1 MQPLPHIYAATA
13 AAARTG
19 GVTVGAAGLPQILS
33 APAAQFG
40 GPGTLWSPEALL
52 AAAVADCFVL
62 TFRAVSGAALFGW
75 LSLQCRVD
83 ATLSRVD
90 RQVQFSAFSVHAT
103 LRIAPGAD
111 ASKARRLLRQA
122 KRACLIINSLKG
134 QQTLEIHIL
143 HGGAAGQGTAP
154 ATD

>member
-1 MQPLPHIYAATA
+1 MDPFPHIYTATA
-13 AAARTG
+13 NGVQSGVVCLNSAGPPTLTSAA
-19 GVTVGAAGLPQILS
+19 
-33 APAAQFG
+33 AAQFG

>member
-1 MQPLPHIYAATA
+1 MDPFPHIYTA
-13 AAARTG
+13 SASGAQS
-19 GVTVGAAGLPQILS
+19 GVVSLSSAGPPTLTS

-52 AAAVADCFVL
+52 AAAVADCFIL

-90 RQVQFSAFSVHAT
+90 RRVQFSAFSVHAT
-103 LRIAPGAD
+103 LRLAPGAD
-111 ASKARRLLRQA
+111 AAKARRLLRQA
-122 KRACLIINSLKG
+122 DRACLIIHSLKG
-134 QQTLEIHIL
+134 RHTLETHIL
-143 HGGAAGQGTAP
+143 QGDADDGCTAP
-154 ATD
+154 ETA

>member
-1 MQPLPHIYAATA
+1 MDPFPHIYTATA
-13 AAARTG
+13 TG
-19 GVTVGAAGLPQILS
+19 TQSGVVSLSSAGPPTLTS

-52 AAAVADCFVL
+52 AAALADCFVL